1 MTQVI
6 SNPADRRAISGA
18 LQEISDSMYRI
29 AAERD
34 LIKEAI
40 NETCAKYN
48 LDKKVFRRMAKVHHR
63 RNFSEEVA
71 EHEHF
76 EQLYETITNTTS
88 A

>member
-1 MTQVI
+1 
-6 SNPADRRAISGA
+6 
-18 LQEISDSMYRI
+18 
-29 AAERD
+29 
-34 LIKEAI
+34 
-40 NETCAKYN
+40 
-48 LDKKVFRRMAKVHHR
+48 MAKVHHH